1 MKAVSPMSQK
11 LNMLV
16 RANSSNPVTSQNR
29 SSSISSNAGFKGDRF
44 IPFRGTSDNFILE
57 EFMLNN
63 EDPYREQRRKRL
75 LPSQTAVRAQHEI
88 IITNDFNNTTAIVPH
103 EGEPVARGN
112 HSTPSGVLPSSH

>member
-1 MKAVSPMSQK
+1 MSQK

-75 LPSQTAVRAQHEI
+75 LPS
-88 IITNDFNNTTAIVPH
+88 
-103 EGEPVARGN
+103 
-112 HSTPSGVLPSSH
+112 